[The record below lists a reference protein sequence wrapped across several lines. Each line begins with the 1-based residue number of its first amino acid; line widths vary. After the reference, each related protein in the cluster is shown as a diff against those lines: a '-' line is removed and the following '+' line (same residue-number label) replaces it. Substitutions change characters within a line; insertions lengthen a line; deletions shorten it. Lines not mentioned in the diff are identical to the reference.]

1 MNKEYM
7 SSRQRVL
14 NAIEHKPVD
23 RMPIDLGVHFSTGIS
38 AYAYYEL
45 RKYLGLS
52 VDQIEMIDCSQGL
65 ARVDQDIL
73 DRFHIDTMLLNPPW
87 ENTHKWNPRG
97 TYEFLVPDSFR
108 PVRQSDGGYRMSSGQ
123 GEIYMPAGGYF
134 FDGICPD
141 FYGFKSEEEKW
152 ELFGRRAEE
161 IYKETDKFTMVMG
174 YGAFFHGLEFACE
187 MLLDPESCKYQNE
200 TQLGKNIAKFD
211 RMNKRFGK
219 YIQAIE
225 VNSDLGM
232 QNAPMCSPE
241 SYEECCLPYL
251 KAFCKHVHENSDIK
265 IFLHSCGSIDAL
277 LPDIIEA
284 GVDIVNPVQI
294 SADNMDPG
302 HLKRT
307 YGDSICFWGGGCDT
321 QRMLWQGT
329 PEEVSAHVE
338 KNIEIFAKGSGFVF
352 NQVHNIMGNVP
363 PANIAAMLDTAYEC
377 AVRDPAGV
385 KTV

>member
-1 MNKEYM
+1 MKKEYM
-7 SSRQRVL
+7 SSRQRVT

-52 VDQIEMIDCSQGL
+52 ADKIEMIDCGQGL

-87 ENTHKWNPRG
+87 EKTRKWNPRG
-97 TYEFLVPDSFR
+97 AYEFLVPDNFN
-108 PVRQSDGGYRMSSGQ
+108 PVKQTDGGYRMNSPQ
-123 GEIYMPAGGYF
+123 GKMY
-134 FDGICPD
+134 
-141 FYGFKSEEEKW
+141 KW

-187 MLLDPESCKYQNE
+187 MLLDPESCKYQNK

-211 RMNKRFGK
+211 RMNQRFGK

-232 QNAPMCSPE
+232 QNAPMCSPD

-251 KAFCKHVHENSDIK
+251 KAFCRHVHENSDIK

-294 SADNMDPG
+294 SADHMEPG
-302 HLKRT
+302 HLKEA

-321 QRMLWQGT
+321 QSVLWQGT
-329 PEEVSAHVE
+329 PEEVSAHVK
-338 KNIEIFAKGSGFVF
+338 KNIEIFARGSGFVF

-363 PANIAAMLDTAYEC
+363 PANIAAMLDTAYLC
-377 AVRDPAGV
+377 AIED
-385 KTV
+385 